1 MCELLDNGKVIFTG
15 TYAQCLIEKAK
26 CRAVAALMGENHTFT
41 IRESTIDADGFTGYS
56 L

>member
-15 TYAQCLIEKAK
+15 TYAQCVKEKAR
-26 CRAVAALMGENHTFT
+26 CRAVAALMDDNHNFT
-41 IRESTIDADGFTGYS
+41 IRESDIDADGFTGYS